1 MSLFMLGFPL
11 CLGLLLQ
18 GEALNQK
25 KSKTLGPSLLVVVTR
40 ETQTAM
46 VDAAISVG
54 RRLLFILVFHFY
66 LIYDVCV
73 RSVAKK
79 CSFPNVLL
87 HLIEVIIL

>member
-1 MSLFMLGFPL
+1 MFWTFTPWWSEELDKKAKHEDHLF
-11 CLGLLLQ
+11 
-18 GEALNQK
+18 
-25 KSKTLGPSLLVVVTR
+25 LVVVTG

-73 RSVAKK
+73 RSMAKK